1 MEDLT
6 VSKVLNTSLG
16 GFTVG
21 HILSAILTL
30 LVCLVVVRL
39 VMKLVTRL
47 LGRAQKL
54 NERLQKIIRTA
65 VKAVLYLLT
74 AIITAGALG
83 NIFDCFFYGLVF
95 SESTLYAPAVFGGHY
110 APFLFGKVVDMF
122 YFPIIDTT
130 WPDWMPWLG
139 GRPFKFF
146 EPVFNFADSCVTVGT
161 FYLIFFQYKFFAQ
174 DGKVENA
181 QPEATPTKH
190 SEGRK
195 CKK

>member
-1 MEDLT
+1 
-6 VSKVLNTSLG
+6 
-16 GFTVG
+16 
-21 HILSAILTL
+21 
-30 LVCLVVVRL
+30 
-39 VMKLVTRL
+39 
-47 LGRAQKL
+47 
-54 NERLQKIIRTA
+54 
-65 VKAVLYLLT
+65 
-74 AIITAGALG
+74 
-83 NIFDCFFYGLVF
+83 
-95 SESTLYAPAVFGGHY
+95 
-110 APFLFGKVVDMF
+110 MF

-174 DGKVENA
+174 DGKVENE